1 MPPRLIRLQGVAFVK
16 IRSAAYDWLDSCTDT
31 RLKKEVKKAVNLLY
45 KNKELGV
52 KIPKKLW
59 PRSYRK
65 ELGVNNVYRCELCDG
80 WRMTYTL
87 VAEAN
92 TIGALILEI
101 LSHKDYAKR
110 FGYRVS

>member
-1 MPPRLIRLQGVAFVK
+1 
-16 IRSAAYDWLDSCTDT
+16 
-31 RLKKEVKKAVNLLY
+31 VKKAETLLY
-45 KNKELGV
+45 ENRELGV

-59 PRSYRK
+59 PELYRK
-65 ELGVNNVYRCELCDG
+65 DWGINNVYRCQLCDG

-87 VAEAN
+87 YAEAK